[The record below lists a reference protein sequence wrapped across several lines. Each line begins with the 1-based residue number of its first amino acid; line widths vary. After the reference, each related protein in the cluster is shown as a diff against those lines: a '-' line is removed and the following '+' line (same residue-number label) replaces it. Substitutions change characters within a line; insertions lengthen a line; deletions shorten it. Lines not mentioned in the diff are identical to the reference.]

1 MRLENKVALITGAAG
16 EIGLATAKLFAAE
29 GAKVVLADLN
39 ENALRQAVQDI
50 GEAIADYAV
59 VDVANEAQVKAMV
72 DKTLARFGKLDVFV
86 ANAGIEGK
94 VGNIDA
100 GDVANLRKVL
110 EVNVVGV
117 WLGLHYAIP
126 AMRAN
131 GGGSI
136 IITSSGAG
144 VIGSPGTAPYNT
156 SKHAVIGLMR
166 CAALE
171 CARDNIRVN
180 TVNPG
185 PIDSRMMRSIEEG
198 YGPETAQKFHETVV
212 AATPM
217 RRYGKPSEI
226 SPMMLFLASDEA
238 SYCTGSVYMVDGGNA
253 T

>member
-1 MRLENKVALITGAAG
+1 MRLKNKVALITGAAG
-16 EIGLATAKLFAAE
+16 EIGLATARLFAAE

-39 ENALRQAVQDI
+39 ENALRQAVQEI
-50 GEAIADYAV
+50 GETVADYAV
-59 VDVANEAQVKAMV
+59 VDVTNEEQTSAMV
-72 DKTLARFGKLDVFV
+72 DKTVARFGRLDVFV
-86 ANAGIEGK
+86 ANAGIEGR
-94 VGNIDA
+94 VGNIADS
-100 GDVANLRKVL
+100 DVANLKKVL

-117 WLGLHYAIP
+117 WLGMHYAIP
-126 AMRAN
+126 AMRAS

-144 VIGSPGTAPYNT
+144 VKGSPGTAPYNT

-171 CARDNIRVN
+171 YAKDNIRVN

-185 PIDSRMMRSIEEG
+185 PVDSRMMRSIGDG
-198 YGPETAQKFHETVV
+198 YGIETEKFHETIT
-212 AATPM
+212 AATPLG
-217 RRYGKPSEI
+217 RYCKPAEI